1 MAHEQGMDIYGPDQQ
16 RRSEIYTY
24 EAPWLIYGM
33 NWSVRKDKLMRLAI
47 GSFIEDFR
55 NKVEIVQLD
64 DETCDF
70 KADPKLSFEHPY
82 PTTKIMFI
90 PDKDCQKPDLLA
102 TTGDFLRIWQVRGS
116 LTLPTLVFMYNHHR
130 LKQLTY
136 GSQPNLW
143 CLRLVPAR
151 HATAWC
157 CLKWNSDWT
166 GVLRVLPSFPWNVP
180 ILRVMHASILPV
192 LLSS

>member
-157 CLKWNSDWT
+157 CLK
-166 GVLRVLPSFPWNVP
+166 
-180 ILRVMHASILPV
+180 
-192 LLSS
+192 